1 MSDEKKKLSWREI
14 DKLKDAS
21 GFAKV
26 RRKYERK
33 EGFSGSENKKA
44 KEKYLKELEKLFS
57 GKSNREKEEFLKKI
71 HLAVGKKDFKKM
83 VLEFYR
89 KFGLPESARDL
100 LLFLNVEEKELIT
113 KILEKI
119 KENFSGFSMQERQ
132 GLIAKLKSLGL
143 SLKDEMLSYKIE
155 KLLKELSV

>member
-1 MSDEKKKLSWREI
+1 
-14 DKLKDAS
+14 LKDAS
-21 GFAKV
+21 GFAKL

-33 EGFSGSENKKA
+33 ESASERENKKA

-57 GKSNREKEEFLKKI
+57 VKNNGEKEEFLKKI
-71 HLAVGKKDFKKM
+71 HLAVGKKDFKKL
-83 VLEFYR
+83 VLEFYQ

-100 LLFLNVEEKELIT
+100 LLFLNIEEKELIMS
-113 KILEKI
+113 ILEKI
-119 KENFSGFSMQERQ
+119 KKNFSEYSLQERQ

-155 KLLKELSV
+155 KLLKELNI